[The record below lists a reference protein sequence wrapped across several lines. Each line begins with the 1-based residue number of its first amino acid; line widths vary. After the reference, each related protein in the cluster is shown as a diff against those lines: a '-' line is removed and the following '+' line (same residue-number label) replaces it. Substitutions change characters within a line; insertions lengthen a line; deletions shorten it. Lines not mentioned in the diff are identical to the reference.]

1 VTRNRISEFG
11 FVSPYFYEYRA
22 GEEPMKKDWK
32 SRIIRGARCGGVVS
46 CVLAAFVI
54 WSWGKPASQELQPQA
69 FPEPKIPFAPPNYV
83 CYRAPQPLAVD
94 GRLDDP
100 VWRKAAWTEF
110 FADIEG
116 SLKPKP
122 RFKTRAKMLW
132 DDEHFYIGAE
142 LEETDIWATLTQ
154 RDSIIF
160 YDNDFEVFIDPSGST
175 HLYYELEMNAVGT
188 PWDLL
193 LVKPYRDGGPAF
205 HAWDIQGLKAKVFG
219 DGTVNQ
225 PGDKDK
231 NWSVEIALPW
241 KVLKECAPGKKPPFA
256 GDQWRVNFSRV
267 EYRVEVKD
275 GQYSKVADPTMG
287 KPLPEDNWV
296 WAPTGLINIHYP
308 EMWGFVQFSD
318 QAVGEGKD
326 RFMLRPEEAAKW
338 ALRQVYYKEKTYFL
352 DHGQYTEGLADLGLG
367 GIRVK
372 DFSWPPQIRT
382 TGNQWEALLE
392 REDGQGRVIIFSDG
406 RVEWR

>member
-1 VTRNRISEFG
+1 MNRISEFG
-11 FVSPYFYEYRA
+11 IVSPNFRTIFTLLGTVA
-22 GEEPMKKDWK
+22 MMALMAIP
-32 SRIIRGARCGGVVS
+32 
-46 CVLAAFVI
+46 VL
-54 WSWGKPASQELQPQA
+54 WLSGNPQTQQSPPQS

-83 CYRAPQPLAVD
+83 CYRAPQPLTVD
-94 GRLDDP
+94 GKLDDP
-100 VWRKAAWTEF
+100 VWREAAWTGL

-132 DDEHFYIGAE
+132 DDEYFYIGAE
-142 LEETDIWATLTQ
+142 LEEPDIWATLTQ

-175 HLYYELEMNAVGT
+175 HLYYELELNALGT

-193 LVKPYRDGGPAF
+193 LVKPYRDGGPAV
-205 HAWDIQGLKAKVFG
+205 HAWDIQGMKAKVFG

-225 PGDKDK
+225 PGDKD
-231 NWSVEIALPW
+231 NSWSVEIALPW
-241 KVLKECAPGKKPPFA
+241 KILKECAPGKKPPLA

-267 EYRVEVKD
+267 EYRVEVKN
-275 GQYSKVADPTMG
+275 GQYSKVADPATG

-318 QAVGEGKD
+318 QAAGDGKD
-326 RFMLRPEEAAKW
+326 SFVLRPEEAAKW
-338 ALRQVYYKEKTYFL
+338 ALRQVYYKQKTHFL
-352 DHGQYTEGLADLGLG
+352 NYGAYADSLKELGLG
-367 GIRVK
+367 EMRVK
-372 DFSWPPQIRT
+372 GYSWPPQIRT
-382 TGNQWEALLE
+382 TWNQWEALLE
-392 REDGQGRVIIFSDG
+392 SEDGKERFRITHDG
-406 RVEWR
+406 WVGSN

>member
-1 VTRNRISEFG
+1 MN
-11 FVSPYFYEYRA
+11 
-22 GEEPMKKDWK
+22 K
-32 SRIIRGARCGGVVS
+32 
-46 CVLAAFVI
+46 
-54 WSWGKPASQELQPQA
+54 KPAFIILVRIFSPVVIIAALALSGLWPSASAGVQESSAQA
-69 FPEPKIPFAPPNYV
+69 FPEPQIPFAPPSYV
-83 CYRAPQPLAVD
+83 CFRAPQPLTVD
-94 GRLDDP
+94 GKLDELA
-100 VWRKAAWTEF
+100 WRKAAWTEL

-132 DDEHFYIGAE
+132 DDEYFYIGAE

-175 HLYYELEMNAVGT
+175 HLYYELELNALGT

-193 LVKPYRDGGPAF
+193 LVKPYRDGGPAV
-205 HAWDIQGLKAKVFG
+205 HAWDIQGLKARG
-219 DGTVNQ
+219 YCSGTVNQ

-231 NWSVEIALPW
+231 SWSVEIAMPW
-241 KVLKECAPGKKPPFA
+241 KILKECAPDKKPPLA

-275 GQYSKVADPTMG
+275 GEYAKVADGTTG
-287 KPLPEDNWV
+287 KPVPEDNWV

-308 EMWGFVQFSD
+308 EMWGYVQFSD
-318 QAVGEGKD
+318 QAIGEGKD
-326 RFMLRPEEAAKW
+326 TFILRPEEAAKW
-338 ALRQVYYKEKTYFL
+338 ALRQVYYKQKTYFL
-352 DHGQYTEGLADLGLG
+352 NHGKYTESLADLGLREM
-367 GIRVK
+367 RVK
-372 DFSWPPQIRT
+372 GYRWPPQIRT
-382 TGNQWEALLE
+382 TGNLWEALLE

-406 RVEWR
+406 RVE

>member
-1 VTRNRISEFG
+1 
-11 FVSPYFYEYRA
+11 
-22 GEEPMKKDWK
+22 MKKKWK
-32 SRIIRGARCGGVVS
+32 SRIRRGALCGGVII
-46 CVLAAFVI
+46 CALASPVI
-54 WSWGKPASQELQPQA
+54 MLGGKTSPQQSPPQT
-69 FPEPKIPFAPPNYV
+69 FPEPKIPFTPPSYV
-83 CYRAPQPLAVD
+83 CYRAPQPLTVD
-94 GRLDDP
+94 GKLDDP
-100 VWRKAAWTEF
+100 VWKKAAWTEL

-122 RFKTRAKMLW
+122 RFKTHAKMLW
-132 DDEHFYIGAE
+132 DDEYFYIGAE

-175 HLYYELEMNAVGT
+175 HLYYELELNALGT

-193 LVKPYRDGGPAF
+193 LVKPYRDGGPAV
-205 HAWDIQGLKAKVFG
+205 HAWNIQGLKAKVFG

-231 NWSVEIALPW
+231 SWSVEIALPW
-241 KVLKECAPGKKPPFA
+241 KVLKECAPGKKPPLA

-275 GQYSKVADPTMG
+275 GLYSKVADPATG

-308 EMWGFVQFSD
+308 EMWGYVQFAD
-318 QAVGEGKD
+318 GVIGERKD
-326 RFMLRPEEAAKW
+326 TFISRPEEEAKW
-338 ALRQVYYKEKTYFL
+338 ALRHVYYKQKTHFQNY
-352 DHGQYTEGLADLGLG
+352 GAYADSLIELGLG
-367 GIRVK
+367 EIKVK
-372 DFSWPPQIRT
+372 GYSWPPQIRT
-382 TGNQWEALLE
+382 TWNQWEALLE
-392 REDGQGRVIIFSDG
+392 SEDGKERFRITHDGWVGRN
-406 RVEWR
+406 